1 MSECVELETRQN
13 LIDHLKSTNY
23 EYTLMKFTASWCGPC
38 QKVQPEL
45 NQILDEMNT
54 KFSNTPNKF
63 EFFQVDVD
71 DNFDLYSFLKSKKMV
86 KGIPT
91 IFLYKKTSYTANEPE
106 HIYVPQSSISG
117 TNIENIRALFSLVV

>member
-1 MSECVELETRQN
+1 MSECVELETRQS
-13 LIDHLKSTNY
+13 LIEHLKSTSY
-23 EYTLMKFTASWCGPC
+23 EYTIMKFTASWCGPC

-45 NQILDEMNT
+45 DKILDEMNT
-54 KFSNTPNKF
+54 KFSNSPNKF
-63 EFFQVDVD
+63 EFFHVDVD
-71 DNFDLYSFLKSKKMV
+71 DNFDLFAFLKSKKMV

-117 TNIENIRALFSLVV
+117 TNVENIRALFSLVV

>member
-71 DNFDLYSFLKSKKMV
+71 DNFDLYSFLKFKKIV

-117 TNIENIRALFSLVV
+117 TNRNIRLYFLS